1 MGSDFQRTLMWVILV
16 AACFMLWDNW
26 QVYNGRPSFF
36 SGSTE
41 TVQATQQEAQAGVES
56 VPDAV
61 GSGASAVAKGMI
73 QASDPIEVKSD
84 LLKLNIDEQGAV
96 VTRAELLKEQ
106 QQAEWTEVGLA
117 GKILGN
123 EAPKLNNIV
132 MFDVTPKHVYV
143 AQSGLIGGD
152 FPNHKSPFK
161 YVGTKVEK
169 KLDAEQNKTVNF
181 KEYKGI
187 ENLAKA
193 VEDALGGHMAD
204 FAFQCTGSPAGHS
217 NIYKFIRKEKYKFKW
232 ILF

>member
-96 VTRAELLKEQ
+96 VTRSE
-106 QQAEWTEVGLA
+106 
-117 GKILGN
+117 
-123 EAPKLNNIV
+123 
-132 MFDVTPKHVYV
+132 
-143 AQSGLIGGD
+143 
-152 FPNHKSPFK
+152 
-161 YVGTKVEK
+161 
-169 KLDAEQNKTVNF
+169 
-181 KEYKGI
+181 
-187 ENLAKA
+187 
-193 VEDALGGHMAD
+193 
-204 FAFQCTGSPAGHS
+204 
-217 NIYKFIRKEKYKFKW
+217 
-232 ILF
+232 